1 MAFSQ
6 FLDSI
11 RLEGLY
17 VLCVLLVMGSIGCG
31 YVVGR
36 WRRKVDAKLP
46 EGAVGSVIA
55 AMLGLLAFFLAIT
68 FGIASGRFDA
78 RRQLLLE
85 EVNAI
90 GTAMLRADMMPE
102 PHRGEIQKLIK
113 RYVDIRADVPT
124 DPKALAARIADSE
137 QIQGQIWKH
146 AVAVA
151 QARPDSDIVGLFVS
165 SLNEMFD
172 LHTSRTTHALQYRIP
187 GIIWIGLIGVTFF
200 SMSAVGMLFG
210 VAGKCDWFI
219 LVALALTY
227 SAVVLLIAD
236 LDSPGRGMLRVS
248 QRPMQELR
256 DKLNAMP

>member
-1 MAFSQ
+1 MGFTR
-6 FLDSI
+6 FLDWMP
-11 RLEGLY
+11 LGGLY
-17 VLCVLLVMGSIGCG
+17 ALCVLIVMGSIACG

-36 WRRKVDAKLP
+36 RRRKVDARLP

-68 FGIASGRFDA
+68 FGIASGRFDS
-78 RRQLLLE
+78 RRQLLLD

-90 GTAMLRADMMPE
+90 GTAMLRADMIPE
-102 PHRGEIQKLIK
+102 PHRTDVRRLIR
-113 RYVDIRADVPT
+113 RYVDIRAEIPT
-124 DPKALAARIADSE
+124 EPKALASRIAESE
-137 QIQGQIWKH
+137 RIQDEIWAH
-146 AVAVA
+146 ATAIARA
-151 QARPDSDIVGLFVS
+151 QPDSVIVGLFVS

-187 GIIWIGLIGVTFF
+187 GVIWIGLIVVTFF
-200 SMSAVGMLFG
+200 SMAAVGMLFG
-210 VAGKCDWFI
+210 VAGKCDWLI

-236 LDSPGRGMLRVS
+236 LDSPAQGMLRVS

-256 DKLNAMP
+256 DKLNATP

>member
-1 MAFSQ
+1 MAIS
-6 FLDSI
+6 
-11 RLEGLY
+11 RLIDWMPLGGLY
-17 VLCVLLVMGSIGCG
+17 ALCVLLVLGSIGFG
-31 YVVGR
+31 FLLGK
-36 WRRKVDAKLP
+36 RRRNADAKLP

-78 RRQLLLE
+78 RRQLLLD

-102 PHRGEIQKLIK
+102 PHRSEIRRLIK
-113 RYVDIRADVPT
+113 RYVDIRAGIPA
-124 DPKALAARIADSE
+124 DPQALAARIAESE
-137 QIQGQIWKH
+137 QIQDQIWKH
-146 AVAVA
+146 AVAIA
-151 QARPDSDIVGLFVS
+151 QIHPDSEIVALFVS

-187 GIIWIGLIGVTFF
+187 GVIWIGLIVVTFF

-210 VAGKCDWFI
+210 VAGKCDWLI

-236 LDSPGRGMLRVS
+236 LDSPAQGMLRVS